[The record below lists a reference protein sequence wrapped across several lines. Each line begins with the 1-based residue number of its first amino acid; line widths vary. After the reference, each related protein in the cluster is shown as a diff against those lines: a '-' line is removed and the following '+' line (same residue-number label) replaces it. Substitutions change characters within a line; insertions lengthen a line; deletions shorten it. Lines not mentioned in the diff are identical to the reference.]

1 MSDLNTIIAVA
12 AVLALAGVITSKLS
26 SRLGVP
32 VLLLFLGLG
41 MLAGSDGPGGI
52 HFDDAEIAQSL
63 GVVALAFI
71 LYSGG
76 LDTRWSDI
84 RPVIGPGVVMATVGV
99 LITAVI
105 AGGVAVWALG
115 VPLETGLLLG
125 AIISSTDAA
134 AVFAVLRSRS
144 VSLRGD
150 LRPLLELE
158 SGSNDPMAVFL
169 TIGMLEIITESV
181 SSPIALVPLFVLQM
195 SIGTVA
201 GIAAGRLGAWAINR
215 VRLDYE
221 GLYPVFSLAFVGA
234 TYAVT
239 ALLQGSGFLAVYVA
253 GLVMSRERYVHK
265 NSLAHFH
272 DGIAWV
278 AQIAMFVVLGLLV
291 FPSELPSVAA
301 SGLVVAAA
309 LILVARPAAVL
320 LTLLPF
326 RMPLNEIALVSWVG
340 LRGAAPII
348 LATFPLM
355 EGVPHA
361 DTIFD
366 TVFFIVLTSV
376 LIQGTTIPAAARL
389 LGVATPMASR
399 TPWPLAATEMVGTD
413 ADLRELAVAPG
424 APAVGRAVVDL
435 GLPTGTMIVL
445 VENDGVF
452 SVPTGSTVLRAD
464 DRLLVIGPD
473 DGVAALGALL
483 EPVGDPGTSD

>member
-1 MSDLNTIIAVA
+1 MTDLNTMIAVA
-12 AVLALAGVITSKLS
+12 SILALAGVVTSKLS

-32 VLLLFLGLG
+32 VLLLFLAVG

-52 HFDDAEIAQSL
+52 HFDDPELAQTL
-63 GVVALAFI
+63 GVVALAYI
-71 LYSGG
+71 LYAGG

-84 RPVIGPGVVMATVGV
+84 RPVIGPGAVMATVGV

-105 AGGVAVWALG
+105 AGGVAVWALD

-144 VSLRGD
+144 VSLRGN

-169 TIGMLEIITESV
+169 TVGMLEIITESV
-181 SSPIALVPLFVLQM
+181 STPLALIPLFVLQM
-195 SIGTVA
+195 SIGTAA
-201 GIAAGRLGAWAINR
+201 GIGAGRIGAWALNR
-215 VRLDYE
+215 IRLDYE

-239 ALLQGSGFLAVYVA
+239 ALLQGSGFIAVYVA

-265 NSLAHFH
+265 NSLVHFH

-301 SGLVVAAA
+301 SGLIVAAA
-309 LILVARPAAVL
+309 LILVARPVAVL

-326 RMPLNEIALVSWVG
+326 RMPLNQIALVSWVG

-361 DTIFD
+361 DDIFD

-376 LIQGTTIPAAARL
+376 LIQGTTIPVAARL
-389 LGVATPMASR
+389 LGVATPLQSR
-399 TPWPLAATEMVGTD
+399 TPWPLAATEMAGID

-424 APAVGRAVVDL
+424 SPAVGRALVDL
-435 GLPTGTMIVL
+435 GLPTGTMVVL

-452 SVPTGSTVLRAD
+452 SVPTGSTVLHAG

-473 DGVAALGALL
+473 EGVSALRTLVTSA
-483 EPVGDPGTSD
+483 DPAPD